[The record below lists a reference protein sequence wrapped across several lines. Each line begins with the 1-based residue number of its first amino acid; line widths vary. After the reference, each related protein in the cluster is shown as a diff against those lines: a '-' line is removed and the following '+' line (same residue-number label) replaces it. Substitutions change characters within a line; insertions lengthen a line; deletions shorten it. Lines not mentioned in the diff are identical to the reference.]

1 MTSSIPNS
9 FSSEDLE
16 ALLKNAPTE
25 NEVDNTHNFS
35 EDYMIQLASEI
46 CDEMMERSHGPLI
59 HKIVALTILG
69 RLESWHNNVGVERL
83 KDDDTSGVGW
93 IMDAGKCQ
101 SARMLL
107 ETVDLGSDDF
117 TCHHVC
123 DENCDHD

>member
-9 FSSEDLE
+9 FSQDDLQRMLE
-16 ALLKNAPTE
+16 NAQAEP
-25 NEVDNTHNFS
+25 EVDNTENFS

-46 CDEMMERSHGPLI
+46 CDEMMERSRGPLI

-117 TCHHVC
+117 TCRDIC
-123 DENCDHD
+123 PDCNE

>member
-9 FSSEDLE
+9 FSQDDLQRMLE
-16 ALLKNAPTE
+16 NAQAEP
-25 NEVDNTHNFS
+25 EVDNSHNFS

-69 RLESWHNNVGVERL
+69 RLESWHNNIGVERL

-117 TCHHVC
+117 TCR
-123 DENCDHD
+123 DID

>member
-9 FSSEDLE
+9 FSQDDLQRMLE
-16 ALLKNAPTE
+16 NAQAEP
-25 NEVDNTHNFS
+25 EVDNSHNFS
-35 EDYMIQLASEI
+35 EDYMIQLASDI

-69 RLESWHNNVGVERL
+69 RLESWHNNIGVERL

-117 TCHHVC
+117 TCR
-123 DENCDHD
+123 DID